1 MRGSLHYFFIFY
13 TDLTDDLPYYRI
25 IKQKGSPIIKILII
39 EDDAE
44 LAVILTN
51 YLTKYDME
59 VMGAEEPYLGLSM
72 LTQYHFDLIIL
83 DLTLPGM
90 DGLEVIPKIRKISN
104 IPIIISSA
112 RDDITDKVI
121 GLERGADDYMPKPYD
136 PRELVTRIKTILR
149 RSNTND
155 TTHKK
160 EEESYFV
167 AFPQAREIHFKGHSL
182 ELTAAEYDILYMLL
196 QHKNGSVSREQLLYE
211 SEHIDDD
218 SSIKNIDVI
227 ISRIRQKILKYD
239 TENIYIKPVRG
250 IGYLLTDRI

>member
-1 MRGSLHYFFIFY
+1 
-13 TDLTDDLPYYRI
+13 
-25 IKQKGSPIIKILII
+25 
-39 EDDAE
+39 
-44 LAVILTN
+44 
-51 YLTKYDME
+51 ME
-59 VMGAEEPYLGLSM
+59 VIGAEDPYIGLSL
-72 LTQYHFDLIIL
+72 LTQHDFDLIIL

-90 DGLEVIPKIRKISN
+90 DGLEVIPKIRELTN

-149 RSNTND
+149 R
-155 TTHKK
+155 THTVEEKSQKK
-160 EEESYFV
+160 DEIFV
-167 AFPQAREIHFKGHSL
+167 SDLGAHTISFKGEFL
-182 ELTAAEYDILYMLL
+182 DLTAAEYDILTMLI

-227 ISRIRQKILKYD
+227 ISRIRQKIAKID
-239 TENIYIKPVRG
+239 PDHIYIKPIRG
-250 IGYLLTDRI
+250 VGYLLTDRV

>member
-1 MRGSLHYFFIFY
+1 M
-13 TDLTDDLPYYRI
+13 
-25 IKQKGSPIIKILII
+25 IKILII
-39 EDDAE
+39 EDDPE
-44 LAVILTN
+44 LALILTN

-59 VMGAEEPYLGLSM
+59 VIGAEDPFLGLSL
-72 LTQYHFDLIIL
+72 LTQHDFDLIIL

-90 DGLEVIPKIRKISN
+90 DGLEVIPKIREVTN

-121 GLERGADDYMPKPYD
+121 GMERGADDYMPKPYD

-149 RSNTND
+149 R
-155 TTHKK
+155 THSVEAPKK
-160 EEESYFV
+160 EAELFD
-167 AFPQAREIHFKGHSL
+167 ADIKAHTITFKGELL
-182 ELTAAEYDILYMLL
+182 ELTAAEYDILNMLI

-227 ISRIRQKILKYD
+227 ISRIRQKIAKID
-239 TENIYIKPVRG
+239 PDHVYIRPIRG
-250 IGYLLTDRI
+250 VGYLLTDRPTPAK

>member
-1 MRGSLHYFFIFY
+1 LSR
-13 TDLTDDLPYYRI
+13 
-25 IKQKGSPIIKILII
+25 KGYIIIKILII
-39 EDDAE
+39 EDDPE
-44 LAVILTN
+44 LALILTN

-59 VMGAEEPYLGLSM
+59 VIGAEDPYIGLSL
-72 LTQYHFDLIIL
+72 LTQHKIDLIIL

-90 DGLEVIPKIRKISN
+90 DGLEVIPKIREISN

-149 RSNTND
+149 R
-155 TTHKK
+155 TTTIEDKIEK
-160 EEESYFV
+160 QVELFV
-167 AFPQAREIHFKGHSL
+167 INAKAREIVFKDIPL
-182 ELTAAEYDILYMLL
+182 ELTAAEYDILKMLV

-227 ISRIRQKILKYD
+227 ISRVRQKIAKID
-239 TENIYIKPVRG
+239 PNNIYIKPIRG
-250 IGYLLTDRI
+250 VGYLLTDRV

>member
-1 MRGSLHYFFIFY
+1 M
-13 TDLTDDLPYYRI
+13 
-25 IKQKGSPIIKILII
+25 IKVLII
-39 EDDAE
+39 EDDPE
-44 LAVILTN
+44 LALILTN

-59 VMGAEEPYLGLSM
+59 VIGAEDPFLGLSL
-72 LTQYHFDLIIL
+72 LTQHDFDLIIL

-90 DGLEVIPKIRKISN
+90 DGLEVVPKIREVTN

-149 RSNTND
+149 R
-155 TTHKK
+155 THSTETPEK
-160 EEESYFV
+160 EPELFE
-167 AFPQAREIHFKGHSL
+167 ADAKAHTITFKGELL
-182 ELTAAEYDILYMLL
+182 ELTAAEYDILSMLI

-227 ISRIRQKILKYD
+227 ISRIRQKIAKID
-239 TENIYIKPVRG
+239 PGQAYIKPIRG
-250 IGYLLTDRI
+250 VGYLLTDRPTSTK

>member
-1 MRGSLHYFFIFY
+1 
-13 TDLTDDLPYYRI
+13 
-25 IKQKGSPIIKILII
+25 
-39 EDDAE
+39 
-44 LAVILTN
+44 
-51 YLTKYDME
+51 ME
-59 VMGAEEPYLGLSM
+59 VIGAEDPYLGLSL
-72 LTQYHFDLIIL
+72 LTQHKFDLIIL

-90 DGLEVIPKIRKISN
+90 DGLEIIPKIRKISN

-149 RSNTND
+149 RTNNTENII
-155 TTHKK
+155 TKK
-160 EEESYFV
+160 EDIFV
-167 AFPQAREIHFKGHSL
+167 VDTKAREILFKGDSL
-182 ELTAAEYDILYMLL
+182 ELTAAEYDILRMLI

-227 ISRIRQKILKYD
+227 ISRIRHKITKFD
-239 TENIYIKPVRG
+239 SKNIYIKPIRG
-250 IGYLLTDRI
+250 VGYLLSDRV